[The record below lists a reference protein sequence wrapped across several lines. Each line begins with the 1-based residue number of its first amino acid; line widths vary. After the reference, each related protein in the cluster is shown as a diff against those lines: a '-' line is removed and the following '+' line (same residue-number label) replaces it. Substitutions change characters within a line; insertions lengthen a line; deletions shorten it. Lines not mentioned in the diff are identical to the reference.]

1 MRLQS
6 SKRAAATSAA
16 LLALVAVAAAA
27 QDAAAPPAA
36 GALDAEPGALAA
48 LRRARDTMMR
58 INDFDAAR
66 NPAQTVVERQ
76 EQAPKPDASYPQ
88 DLAAL
93 ARIQAETGQLEIAET
108 NFLKAVDLIVAAEGE
123 YSITLVDPYRGL
135 GRSYI
140 KAARYTDAITVLET
154 AQNVS
159 QRNLGLF
166 NVEQTPLLDDITTA
180 YLGLGDTG
188 EARKLQLERLDNA
201 VKRFGPDDPR
211 VFPFRYQLADYY
223 QRSRMTGSA
232 REQYEAVLK
241 SQEAQ
246 GGATDPALLGPLRQV
261 VRIDLMMTQGEE
273 DAAYSRLVALLAQNP
288 DVDPVERGL
297 SLATLGD
304 WATVKGDAMG
314 ARAYYLEAWTTLR
327 ANPDVDVA
335 SFFAKPVMLDFIAPL
350 SSVDRGQRSR
360 PYSWAQITFAFDLS
374 ADGRPFNVRTVGRE
388 GPPAPIEDRYTRRLR
403 ETHFRPRL
411 LAGEPVA
418 TDNVQFTSYFRFYVD
433 DDAED
438 AQNAEDEG

>member
-1 MRLQS
+1 
-6 SKRAAATSAA
+6 
-16 LLALVAVAAAA
+16 LLALVAAFATA

-36 GALDAEPGALAA
+36 SPTNTGAFAA
-48 LRRARDTMMR
+48 LRRARDTLMR
-58 INDFDAAR
+58 INDFDAAL

-93 ARIQAETGQLEIAET
+93 ARIQAETRQLETAET
-108 NFLKAVDLIVAAEGE
+108 NFLKAIDLIVKAEGE
-123 YSITLVDPYRGL
+123 YSITLVEPYRGL

-140 KAARYTDAITVLET
+140 KAARYNEAITVLET

-180 YLGLGDTG
+180 YLGLGDTA

-223 QRSRMTGSA
+223 QRSRMTSSA

-246 GGATDPALLGPLRQV
+246 GGEGDPALLGPLRQV
-261 VRIDLMMTQGEE
+261 VRIDLMTTQGEE
-273 DAAYSRLVALLAQNP
+273 DAAYSRLVALLEQNP
-288 DVDPVERGL
+288 DIDPVERGL

-304 WATVKGDAMG
+304 WATVRGDAVG
-314 ARAYYLEAWTTLR
+314 ARAHYLEAWTTLS

-350 SSVDRGQRSR
+350 SSVDRGQRSK
-360 PYSWAQITFAFDLS
+360 PYAWAQITFAFDLS
-374 ADGRPFNVRTVGRE
+374 ADGRPFNVRTVGSE
-388 GPPAPIEDRYTRRLR
+388 GPPGPIEERYTRRLR

-433 DDAED
+433 DDAKE
-438 AQNAEDEG
+438 AEDEG

>member
-1 MRLQS
+1 
-6 SKRAAATSAA
+6 
-16 LLALVAVAAAA
+16 LALVAVAAAA